1 MEIRR
6 KYEKNH
12 EKTKGKREKPRE
24 SSWKTGLGRCLSRLC
39 ALRFAFNERSGG
51 VRDAATSNW
60 DMSGHLA
67 NLIWR
72 RIGP

>member
-1 MEIRR
+1 MRR
-6 KYEKNH
+6 KYEKNMRKRR
-12 EKTKGKREKPRE
+12 ENVKKLGKIEENGARN
-24 SSWKTGLGRCLSRLC
+24 
-39 ALRFAFNERSGG
+39 LRFAFNERSGG

-67 NLIWR
+67 NMIWR